1 MPLYDY
7 KCEKHGIFHELV
19 PMNES
24 GHAQNCP
31 SCGNV
36 CARVIILSSNLPPM
50 DQAQKKAHARN
61 EKSAHEPVFSTTESR
76 DEKHGSGCGCEKPNE
91 RRSKML
97 YLADGSKIFP
107 SQRPWMICH

>member
-19 PMNES
+19 AMNES

-31 SCGNV
+31 TCGTI
-36 CARVIILSSNLPPM
+36 CARVILLSPNVAPM
-50 DQAQKKAHARN
+50 DQAQKKAHERN
-61 EKSAHEPVFSTTESR
+61 EKSANEPVFSTTESR
-76 DEKHGSGCGCEKPNE
+76 DKKHGSGCGCEHQNE
-91 RRSKML
+91 KRSKML
-97 YLADGSKIFP
+97 FLADGSKIFP